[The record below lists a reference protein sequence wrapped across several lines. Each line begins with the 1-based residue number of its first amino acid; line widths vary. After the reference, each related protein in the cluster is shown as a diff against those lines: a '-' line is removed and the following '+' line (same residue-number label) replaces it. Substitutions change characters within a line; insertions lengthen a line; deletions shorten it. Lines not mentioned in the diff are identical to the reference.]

1 MRLKTS
7 ITTSIGGED
16 VSQQMLSSLT
26 QAAALRTAPP
36 LIARVLDY
44 AAHAAIAALTYSLPF
59 ILAPRLGFWS
69 LPASFFLSATFWS
82 ANLASFSADPFSTG
96 LPGTRIASSAQV
108 LAHHREKRSEN

>member
-7 ITTSIGGED
+7 ITASIGGED

-108 LAHHREKRSEN
+108 LAHHLEKRSEN